1 MDNQIEI
8 KDMVQEEIVD
18 KLEALRD
25 LEVGSE
31 EHQKGTTDVD
41 KLMKHLVDIEKIE
54 LEAMK
59 AKEDIQLRQVSCMV
73 DRKDKKIKNIISVAG
88 IIVPLGVTVWGTL
101 KTLKF
106 ETTNT
111 VTSLIGRGFIQ
122 KFIPKK

>member
-1 MDNQIEI
+1 MKTINYILKEVLIMDKQIEI

-73 DRKDKKIKNIISVAG
+73 DRKDKKIKKG
-88 IIVPLGVTVWGTL
+88 
-101 KTLKF
+101 
-106 ETTNT
+106 
-111 VTSLIGRGFIQ
+111 
-122 KFIPKK
+122 